1 MRAVGDRPIGYCR
14 HRLDMNRLE
23 CVVESPKNL
32 SNKAIG
38 HQAVRRPDGVM
49 VESLDVQPR
58 KDSTVPVK
66 EMEKELGKLEVVS
79 IDGILPVETN
89 ESTSLST
96 YSRYKPKSAG
106 GRSPAK
112 SSALKACTRRKELGC
127 CRPDDSTGPTD
138 RTREYAGSTFSGC
151 KALRT
156 DINIKGKQSPDTT
169 DGTGEQACAQD
180 QPGSLQSA
188 DNLCMTSQDDSKPEE
203 EGEISEDEEH
213 RAPIELF
220 AEFLKSVM
228 DKDYILAKKLCQMIL
243 IYEPDNPEAKQF
255 IPLIEEKLLLGQEDD
270 ESSNDTED
278 SSDSS
283 DSEGESTSSSDSSS
297 SSEQEGKKKK
307 HKLCP
312 PPPVSN

>member
-1 MRAVGDRPIGYCR
+1 
-14 HRLDMNRLE
+14 MNRLE

-89 ESTSLST
+89 ESTSL
-96 YSRYKPKSAG
+96 
-106 GRSPAK
+106 
-112 SSALKACTRRKELGC
+112 
-127 CRPDDSTGPTD
+127 
-138 RTREYAGSTFSGC
+138 TREYAGSTFSGC

-188 DNLCMTSQDDSKPEE
+188 DYLCMTSQDDSKPEE

-255 IPLIEEKLLLGQEDD
+255 IPLIEEKLLLVGQEDD